1 MFMLDPIYLL
11 THGEANLGGK
21 CPPYSQRDTVNS
33 PVRDMRL
40 YYLPSVEHWHEST
53 KAKGHCP

>member
-11 THGEANLGGK
+11 THGEADLGGK
-21 CPPYSQRDTVNS
+21 RPSYSQRDTVNS
-33 PVRDMRL
+33 PLRDMRL

-53 KAKGHCP
+53 KA

>member
-1 MFMLDPIYLL
+1 MFMLDPSYLL

-53 KAKGHCP
+53 KA